1 MTIRIADNF
10 SHHPNTRMAK
20 AFMPSFECVNI
31 LENYLVR
38 NMRYGFDVC
47 VVQSGRERGNFLNNS
62 FAISVVFSNKED
74 FLIIV
79 ITGFDVKTI
88 LTDISIT

>member
-1 MTIRIADNF
+1 MAIRIIDNF
-10 SHHPNTRMAK
+10 SYHPYTRMAK

-31 LENYLVR
+31 LENYLVH
-38 NMRYGFDVC
+38 NMWYRFDVC
-47 VVQSGRERGNFLNNS
+47 VVQSVQKRGNFLNNP
-62 FAISVVFSNKED
+62 FAISAIFSNKEN

-79 ITGFDVKTI
+79 ITGFYMETI

>member
-10 SHHPNTRMAK
+10 SHHPYTRMAK
-20 AFMPSFECVNI
+20 AFMSSFECINI
-31 LENYLVR
+31 LKNYLVR
-38 NMRYGFDVC
+38 NTRYGFVVC
-47 VVQSGRERGNFLNNS
+47 VVQSGQKRGNFLNNS
-62 FAISVVFSNKED
+62 FAISAIFSNEAY

-79 ITGFDVKTI
+79 ITGFNMKTI

>member
-10 SHHPNTRMAK
+10 PHHPYTRMAK
-20 AFMPSFECVNI
+20 AFMPNFECVNI
-31 LENYLVR
+31 LKNYLVR

-47 VVQSGRERGNFLNNS
+47 VVQSRRKRGNFLNNS
-62 FAISVVFSNKED
+62 FAISAIFSNKEN

-79 ITGFDVKTI
+79 ITGFYMETI